1 MRERSEMSKVMLAM
15 VAVLGMAALLSGTAL
30 ASDGEPSK
38 PVSKV
43 TVTKPAPPK
52 VYVVQSGDNLS
63 SIAQTEQLSSWV
75 PLWDA
80 NPSVTDPD
88 LIYSGEQLVVPTG
101 PVTDRALPVGYETP
115 APSSSEAPT
124 TFVTSSNAYEPV
136 SRPAEYAAGT
146 GGILA
151 RVRMRESGGNY
162 ADNTGN
168 GYYGA
173 YQFSLS
179 TWESVGGTGLP
190 SNASPAEQDALA
202 QKLYSER
209 GCSPWPNTCY

>member
-1 MRERSEMSKVMLAM
+1 MSKVMLTM

-43 TVTKPAPPK
+43 IVKPAPPK
-52 VYVVQSGDNLS
+52 IYVVQSGDSLS
-63 SIAQTEQLSSWV
+63 AIAQTEQLSSWV
-75 PLWDA
+75 PLWDV
-80 NPSVTDPD
+80 NPSVADPD
-88 LIYSGEQLVVPTG
+88 LIYAGEQLVVPTG
-101 PVTDRALPVGYETP
+101 PVTARPLPAGYVAP
-115 APSSSEAPT
+115 APTSPVATTTYAANDSAYVPESQPT
-124 TFVTSSNAYEPV
+124 D
-136 SRPAEYAAGT
+136 YAAGV

-179 TWESVGGTGLP
+179 TWESVGGIGLP
-190 SNASPAEQDALA
+190 SSASPAEQDALA